1 MVRMMN
7 LSPLLVAIL
16 AMTMGLS
23 PGALT
28 AGAERVPI
36 LKPPTVLVAG
46 EIHWAADF
54 AAPPN
59 QFYDPQGRMTGLN
72 PEMCDAIAK
81 KLAVRSRWTNLAFP
95 GLIPGLQAGRFDSL
109 CTSVFITPARK
120 EIMNMIAY
128 VQWGHAILVP
138 RGNPKQIR
146 SLTDLSNVTVA
157 VAAAG
162 TTFQHLQETNT
173 VLTEQGKPLI
183 RIRAFDSN
191 AEAFQ
196 ALANNQADAAYFN
209 DPQAYFYMKLVA
221 PNRFEVAMEKYRLT
235 PLAITTKKDNLDLAL
250 AIQWALRQLRNEGTY
265 QQIAQKWGVTPYQT
279 ILINP

>member
-1 MVRMMN
+1 MHRAMRPWLAIV
-7 LSPLLVAIL
+7 LVAAI
-16 AMTMGLS
+16 GGPYS
-23 PGALT
+23 SRLT
-28 AGAERVPI
+28 AGAEQTPVLR
-36 LKPPTVLVAG
+36 PPTVLVAG

-59 QFYDPQGRMTGLN
+59 QFFDPQGRMTGLN
-72 PEMCDAIAK
+72 PEMCDAVAK
-81 KLAVRSRWTNLAFP
+81 KLGVRSRWTNLAFP
-95 GLIPGLQAGRFDSL
+95 GLIPGLQAGRFDAL

-120 EIMNMIAY
+120 EIMNMVAY

-138 RGNPKQIR
+138 RGNPRQIR
-146 SLTDLSNVTVA
+146 GLSDLSGLTVS

-173 VLTEQGKPLI
+173 TLTEQGKPLI

-196 ALANNQADAAYFN
+196 ALVNNQADAGYFN
-209 DPQAYFYMKLVA
+209 DPQAYFYMNLVA
-221 PNRFEVAMEKYRLT
+221 PNRFEIALEKYRLT
-235 PLAITTKKDNLDLAL
+235 PLAITTKKENLNLAL
-250 AIQWALRQLRNEGTY
+250 AIQWALRQLRNDGTY
-265 QQIAQKWGVTPYQT
+265 QKIAKKWGVTPYQT